1 MVVKGLT
8 LLESLRVAL
17 ISVVAILIMSAKFAT
32 LGLLKINVF
41 WKKYFDVIISA
52 HNVTNKNLSC
62 NTNYIVDMVM

>member
-8 LLESLRVAL
+8 FLESLRVAL

-41 WKKYFDVIISA
+41 WKKYFDVMISA
-52 HNVTNKNLSC
+52 HNVTNKSLSC
-62 NTNYIVDMVM
+62 DTNYIVDMVM

>member
-41 WKKYFDVIISA
+41 WKKYFDVMISA
-52 HNVTNKNLSC
+52 HNVTNKNLSS